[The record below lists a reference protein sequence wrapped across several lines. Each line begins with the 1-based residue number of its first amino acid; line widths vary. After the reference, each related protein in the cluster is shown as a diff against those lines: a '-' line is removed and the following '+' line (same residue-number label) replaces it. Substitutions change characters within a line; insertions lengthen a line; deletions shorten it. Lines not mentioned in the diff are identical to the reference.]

1 MFRGCQLNS
10 WGTALLRLSDQ
21 NRGSGGNNYMAFRR
35 WRATLATVASA
46 RGAPRMR
53 SGQAQRNPPSAS
65 PGPILGPQG
74 RRRAYGNLRR
84 DAFALLKWPTYASSV
99 DVR

>member
-1 MFRGCQLNS
+1 
-10 WGTALLRLSDQ
+10 LLRLSDP

-53 SGQAQRNPPSAS
+53 RG
-65 PGPILGPQG
+65 
-74 RRRAYGNLRR
+74 
-84 DAFALLKWPTYASSV
+84 
-99 DVR
+99 